1 MTVLPEWILVFTAL
15 ANAKR
20 RTEKETGA
28 ERCPEYKIV
37 SEIVFLLL
45 LLFFCLFC
53 FCLFVFFPVSINSPR
68 SLCKRLSF
76 LLKTEPVYKARPRPH
91 TSRYF
96 WKREFFFLLTMYAS
110 TRCVF
115 KWFVLL
121 FIFPFNTKTRK
132 RCNHSRIPYRGC
144 AVRWM
149 TSGHSREDLCFRAS
163 TWKRQFGVFIRLH
176 SAEDCFRKTASLHWC
191 SKFKHPLPVDRRIKQ
206 RGNIWIRVDGALD
219 RSLLI
224 DVCSVNTNYKT
235 CLVIK
240 PSLKNE
246 K

>member
-1 MTVLPEWILVFTAL
+1 MTVWPEWILVFTAL

-53 FCLFVFFPVSINSPR
+53 FCLFFFFR
-68 SLCKRLSF
+68 SL
-76 LLKTEPVYKARPRPH
+76 LKVPEVYAKDSVSCWKQSLYARPRPH

-96 WKREFFFLLTMYAS
+96 WKREFFCLLKMYAS

-121 FIFPFNTKTRK
+121 FIFPFNTKTLK

-149 TSGHSREDLCFRAS
+149 TSGHSREDLSFRAS

-176 SAEDCFRKTASLHWC
+176 SAEDCFRKPASLHWC
-191 SKFKHPLPVDRRIKQ
+191 PKLKHPLPVNRRIKQ
-206 RGNIWIRVDGALD
+206 RENIWISVDGALD

-224 DVCSVNTNYKT
+224 DVCPLNTNYKT